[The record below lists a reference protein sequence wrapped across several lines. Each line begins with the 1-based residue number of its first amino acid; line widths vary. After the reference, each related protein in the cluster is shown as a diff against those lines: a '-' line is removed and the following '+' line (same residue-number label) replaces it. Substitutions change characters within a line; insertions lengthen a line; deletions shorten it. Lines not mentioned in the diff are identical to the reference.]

1 MDTYASV
8 IVDITH
14 SKLDRPFQYRIPHG
28 MEEQIHPGVRVV
40 VPFGNG
46 NRTQIGYVIG
56 IDAKPAIAPE
66 RIKEILSIDASG
78 TAIES
83 ELIRLAFWIREQY
96 GGTMNQ
102 ALRTVLPVKR
112 KTQAKEMRYVF
123 LNVTQDEAAEVL
135 SVFQKKHQTARA
147 RLLQALMEQ
156 SPVPYEAVTGKLHVT
171 ASVIRTLE
179 EQGLLRITSE
189 RAYRN
194 PFSGISVEDT
204 SIALN
209 PDQERI
215 VSEISQRRK
224 MHDHA
229 PSLIFGVTGSG
240 KTEVY
245 MALIEEAIAEG
256 KQSIVLIPE
265 IALTY
270 QTLIRFYAR
279 FGDRVSVLHSKMSAG
294 ERFDQ
299 YERAK
304 NGELDVMIG
313 PRSALFTPF
322 SNIGYIIIDEEH
334 ESSYKSEGVPRY
346 HACDTAIE
354 RAKMH
359 AANVVLGSATPSLSS
374 YLKTQQGKWHLYTL
388 PDRVSGRPMPHVEI
402 IDLRSELRTGNRSV
416 LSRRLREQIHDRLEK
431 KEQIML
437 FLNRRGYAG
446 FVSCRSCGE
455 VIKCSHCDVSMTL
468 HRDKRL
474 YCHYCGDAMDLPKVC
489 PKCGSPYIGTFRAGT
504 QQIESIVQK
513 EFPNARILRMDAD
526 STRKK
531 DGYESILSAFANREA
546 DILIGTQMIVKG
558 HDFPGVTLV
567 GILAADLSLHVPDYR
582 ASERT
587 FQLLTQASGRA
598 GRGEIPGEV
607 IIQTYQPEH
616 YSILTAAD
624 QDYVSFYQQEMI
636 YRKLLHYPPAWE
648 MLLIHIDS
656 ENESAAD
663 QMASYLDAQINDY
676 YKEES
681 KRSWQKIGPSNAGIS
696 KIEDIYRK
704 VIYIK
709 HNHADALTGLKSFLE
724 EKIEI
729 RNDPNVSIQFDRNP
743 M

>member
-14 SKLDRPFQYRIPHG
+14 SKLDRPFQYRIPDALKG
-28 MEEQIHPGVRVV
+28 QIHPGVRVV
-40 VPFGNG
+40 IPFGKG

-56 IDAKPAIAPE
+56 LDGRPEIAPD
-66 RIKEILSIDASG
+66 RIKEIISIDESG
-78 TAIES
+78 TSIES
-83 ELIRLAFWIREQY
+83 ELILLAFWIREQY
-96 GGTMNQ
+96 GGTINQ
-102 ALRTVLPVKR
+102 ALRTVLPVKKR
-112 KTQAKEMRYVF
+112 TQAKEKRLVF
-123 LNVTQDEAAEVL
+123 LNMEKTEAFDTLAE
-135 SVFQKKHQTARA
+135 FRRKHQTARA
-147 RLLQALMEQ
+147 RLLAALLEQ

-171 ASVIRTLE
+171 ASVIRALE
-179 EQGLLRITSE
+179 EKKILRVTSE
-189 RAYRN
+189 RTYRN
-194 PFSGISVEDT
+194 PFSGFSVSDTPISLNPGQSAIVDQILTNRRNSDT
-204 SIALN
+204 S
-209 PDQERI
+209 
-215 VSEISQRRK
+215 
-224 MHDHA
+224 

-245 MALIEEAIAEG
+245 MALIEAAIAEG

-279 FGDRVSVLHSKMSAG
+279 FGDRVSVLHSKMSQG

-322 SNIGYIIIDEEH
+322 SNIGFIIIDEEH

-346 HACDTAIE
+346 HACETAIE

-359 AANVVLGSATPSLSS
+359 QANVVLGSATPSMSS

-388 PDRVSGRPMPHVEI
+388 AERVMKRPMPAVSV
-402 IDLRSELRTGNRSV
+402 IDLRTELRSGNRSV
-416 LSRRLREQIHDRLEK
+416 LSRRLRDQMQDRLAK

-474 YCHYCGDAMDLPKVC
+474 SCHYCGDSMDLPKVC
-489 PKCGSPYIGTFRAGT
+489 PSCGSPYIGTFRAGT
-504 QQIESIVQK
+504 QQIEAIVQK

-531 DGYESILSAFANREA
+531 DGYESILSAFSNREA

-587 FQLLTQASGRA
+587 FQLLTQACGRA

-607 IIQTYQPEH
+607 VIQTYQPDH
-616 YSILTAAD
+616 YSIIAAAK
-624 QDYVSFYQQEMI
+624 QDYISFYQQEMI

-656 ENESAAD
+656 ESEPAAD
-663 QMASYLDAQINDY
+663 RTAAHLALLVKDY
-676 YKEES
+676 FKEENM
-681 KRSWQKIGPSNAGIS
+681 RCWQMIGPSNAGIA
-696 KIEDIYRK
+696 KIEDIFRK

-709 HNHADALTGLKSFLE
+709 HADADTLTELKSFLE
-724 EKIEI
+724 EKLEEQS
-729 RNDPNVSIQFDRNP
+729 DPAVSVQFDRNP

>member
-112 KTQAKEMRYVF
+112 KTQAKKMRYVF

-359 AANVVLGSATPSLSS
+359 SANVVLGSATPSLSS

-388 PDRVSGRPMPHVEI
+388 PDRVSGQPMPHVEI

-474 YCHYCGDAMDLPKVC
+474 YCHYCGDAMVLPKVC
-489 PKCGSPYIGTFRAGT
+489 SKCGSPYIGTFRAGT

-598 GRGEIPGEV
+598 GRGDIPGEV

-681 KRSWQKIGPSNAGIS
+681 KRSWQKIGPSNAGIA